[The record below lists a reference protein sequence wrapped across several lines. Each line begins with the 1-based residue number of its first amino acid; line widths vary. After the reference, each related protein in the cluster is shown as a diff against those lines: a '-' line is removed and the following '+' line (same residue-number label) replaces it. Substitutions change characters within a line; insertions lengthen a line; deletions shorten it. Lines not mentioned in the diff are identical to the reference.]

1 MKKGAEV
8 GVTSHSAFALATLEF
23 YIEEIYLST
32 LFWTLQTESKDC
44 TRCSAQNAGNL
55 SQFQRMHCEKKNN

>member
-44 TRCSAQNAGNL
+44 TRPAAERERDFVTIPAAL
-55 SQFQRMHCEKKNN
+55 L